1 MTELYGVSG
10 TMGSTLNITS
20 VPSGTNAWFNT
31 ISNSTANVSVCDRVK
46 GDMIAV
52 EMTERDL
59 FSLGISWSSTSQ
71 DNEIIKK
78 NLVAKLVDKL
88 MESNHI
94 EFTKQPDPQ
103 NMSLTY
109 RARIFAVPDTDIQLI
124 RTALK

>member
-1 MTELYGVSG
+1 MTELYDVSG
-10 TMGSTLNITS
+10 TYGSTLNVTS
-20 VPSGTNAWFNT
+20 TPAGTNTWFNT
-31 ISNSTANVSVCDRVK
+31 ISNSTTNVSVCDRVK

-59 FSLGISWSSTSQ
+59 FPLTSSMSN

>member
-1 MTELYGVSG
+1 MTELYDVSG
-10 TMGSTLNITS
+10 TYGSTLNITS
-20 VPSGTNAWFNT
+20 VPSGTNAWYDAY
-31 ISNSTANVSVCDRVK
+31 SHSTLHTKDHSIK
-46 GDMIAV
+46 GDMLVV

-59 FSLGISWSSTSQ
+59 FPLTSSMSN